1 MFLFFKP
8 PQSYL
13 QVQLLDPDG
22 PAKRKAVDLE
32 EAYAIKIL
40 QERQAKQKAKRKEA
54 SFKAKIKKQL
64 EEGKTAVEVAAELTQ
79 EIIAEE
85 PKFEFTEEMRAD
97 VARIMAEYE
106 RQVRL
111 ETQAMVIEFANQLAQ
126 TTALLEAELQR
137 RIEEKRRRR
146 IKRNRIK
153 ALILFAS
160 MDDNDE

>member
-22 PAKRKAVDLE
+22 PKKHSSALE

-40 QERQAKQKAKRKEA
+40 QERQAKQQQKRKA
-54 SFKAKIKKQL
+54 LSFKKKIKKQL
-64 EEGKTAVEVAAELTQ
+64 EAGKTAVEIAQELSS

-97 VARIMAEYE
+97 VARVMAEYQ
-106 RQVRL
+106 RQVQL
-111 ETQAMVIEFANQLAQ
+111 ETQAMVLEFANELSRKA
-126 TTALLEAELQR
+126 AILEAEYRHRLAQ
-137 RIEEKRRRR
+137 KRRR
-146 IKRNRIK
+146 ILNNKKIK
-153 ALILFAS
+153 ALLLLAT
-160 MDDNDE
+160 MDEGDE

>member
-22 PAKRKAVDLE
+22 FKKHSSALE

-40 QERQAKQKAKRKEA
+40 QKRQAKQQEKRKQL
-54 SFKAKIKKQL
+54 SFKKKIKKQL
-64 EEGKTAVEVAAELTQ
+64 EAGKTTVEIATELSN

-97 VARIMAEYE
+97 VARVMAEYR
-106 RQVRL
+106 RQVQL
-111 ETQAMVIEFANQLAQ
+111 ETQAIVIEFASKLQQAKDVFQ
-126 TTALLEAELQR
+126 QEYQRKLEQ
-137 RIEEKRRRR
+137 KR
-146 IKRNRIK
+146 KQKIK
-153 ALILFAS
+153 AKKIRVLFLLS
-160 MDDNDE
+160 TMDD